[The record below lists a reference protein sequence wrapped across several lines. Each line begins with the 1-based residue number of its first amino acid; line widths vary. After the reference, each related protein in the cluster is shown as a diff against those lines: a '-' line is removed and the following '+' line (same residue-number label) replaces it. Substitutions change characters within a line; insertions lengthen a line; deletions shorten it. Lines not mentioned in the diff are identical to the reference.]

1 MGSLP
6 LFVNRLD
13 PKIPRRS
20 WRRSGRPRKSSL
32 TLVLIVIC
40 HSQVVLVLTTCSIA
54 EPLTEEETA
63 RKEAYIEDGF
73 PDWSRR
79 DFQQFVKAL
88 EAYGW

>member
-1 MGSLP
+1 MTFPSGGDVDD
-6 LFVNRLD
+6 LF
-13 PKIPRRS
+13 
-20 WRRSGRPRKSSL
+20 
-32 TLVLIVIC
+32 T
-40 HSQVVLVLTTCSIA
+40 A

-88 EAYGW
+88 EAFGW